1 MAQSEAAF
9 LPGTLNLLI
18 LKTVAMGPTHG
29 WGISRRIRALS
40 SDVLEVNQGSLYPAL
55 QRLEQR
61 GLIDASWGTL
71 AEGGR
76 RVRIYKLTA
85 KGRSY
90 LARERDL
97 WAGFVTAVQRILET
111 T

>member
-1 MAQSEAAF
+1 MTQSEAAF

-29 WGISRRIRALS
+29 WGISRRIRTLS

-61 GLIDASWGTL
+61 GLIHATWGTL
-71 AEGGR
+71 PDGGR
-76 RVRIYKLTA
+76 RVRVYQLTP
-85 KGRSY
+85 KGRTY
-90 LARERDL
+90 LAHERDL
-97 WAGFVTAVQRILET
+97 WSGFVAAVQRILET
-111 T
+111 A